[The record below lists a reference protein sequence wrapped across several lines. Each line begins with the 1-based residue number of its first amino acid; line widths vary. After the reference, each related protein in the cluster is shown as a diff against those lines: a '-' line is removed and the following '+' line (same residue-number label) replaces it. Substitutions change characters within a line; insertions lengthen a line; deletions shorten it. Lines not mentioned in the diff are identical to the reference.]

1 MLDSDAFGLLFHNA
15 RTFNNWQDRDVDT
28 GLLKQAWDL
37 TVLGPTSAN
46 CEPMRITFVKSDAAK
61 KRLKPFLSEGNVDK
75 TMNAPVTA
83 IVAQDMEFYEKLP
96 DLFPHTDARS
106 WFAGKN
112 DAIKAT
118 AFRNSSL
125 QAGYFILALRG
136 LGLDCGPMSGFD
148 AAGLDGEFFA
158 GTPLKTNLL
167 INIGYGDRDKLPPRS
182 PRLAFDQGAE
192 II

>member
-1 MLDSDAFGLLFHNA
+1 MLDSDVFGLLFHNA

-106 WFAGKN
+106 WFAGKD

>member
-106 WFAGKN
+106 WFAGKD

>member
-106 WFAGKN
+106 WFAGKD

-158 GTPLKTNLL
+158 GTPLKTNVL

>member
-46 CEPMRITFVKSDAAK
+46 CEPMRITFVKSDTAK

-106 WFAGKN
+106 WFAGKD